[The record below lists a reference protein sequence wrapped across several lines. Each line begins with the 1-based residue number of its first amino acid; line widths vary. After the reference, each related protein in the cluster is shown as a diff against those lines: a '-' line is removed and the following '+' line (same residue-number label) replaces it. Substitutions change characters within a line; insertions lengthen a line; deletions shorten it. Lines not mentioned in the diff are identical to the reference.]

1 MGVGGGGG
9 GSNVLAVKCSQVKCQ
24 CGDAHAILT
33 VFDFTAV
40 AVDSA
45 VSRVHYLWCPELV

>member
-1 MGVGGGGG
+1 MWDGG